1 MNSIRN
7 KFDNLRETAKQN
19 ADVLAVAET
28 RIDTSFPSAQF
39 FLEGYHNAY
48 SFDIF
53 HKSGGLFS
61 VC

>member
-1 MNSIRN
+1 M
-7 KFDNLRETAKQN
+7 RETAKQN

-28 RIDTSFPSAQF
+28 RIGTSFPSAQF